1 MRTRQRQGASLG
13 QAIASPSFLRGNE
26 QMNEPSGFDPFEPK
40 SQRARY
46 AYYQRFRQ
54 KKPVVWGYPPHPG
67 FASAVYLLSNEA
79 VQVGLAH
86 PRLLQAPDTTQYQS
100 LRAASF
106 TDIGPVLKSVLF
118 TDPPKHG
125 RLRRPMARHLGF
137 AATARKRFDDLTL
150 LAGKLLRECRDLERF
165 DFVSDFACPY
175 VVTAL
180 MQVLGASFGD
190 STELKP
196 LTAEMADQFDLRRQR
211 TPDTHPRN
219 AANELV
225 RKVENTLDVI
235 SMDPDGLASRLD
247 QEYRSGNWT
256 RSDLVAN
263 LVFLL
268 FAGQETAVDALGN
281 SVVALASNPA
291 ARRQLQTGSV
301 GIEDAI
307 DELLRFD
314 PPLQFATTRVT
325 TESIEICGTVIPAD
339 TPVVPV
345 LASAN
350 RDEDIFAEA
359 DELCLDRQPMASK
372 TFGHGP
378 HGCVGKHMARIEIAA
393 AIGALMKEIPNWS
406 VDLANVRERN
416 NLTFRGHTAIPM
428 TRG

>member
-1 MRTRQRQGASLG
+1 
-13 QAIASPSFLRGNE
+13 
-26 QMNEPSGFDPFEPK
+26 MNEPFGFDPFEPK

-46 AYYQRFRQ
+46 AYYESFRRT
-54 KKPVVWGYPPHPG
+54 KPVAWGHPPHPG

-79 VQVGLAH
+79 VRVGLTH
-86 PRLLQAPDTTQYQS
+86 PRLLQAPNTNQYQA

-106 TDIGPVLKSVLF
+106 NDIGPALESVLF

-150 LAGKLLRECRDLERF
+150 LAGKLLRECRDRERF

-180 MQVLGASFGD
+180 MQVLGASFMD
-190 STELKP
+190 PHELKP
-196 LTAEMADQFDLRRQR
+196 LTAEMADQFDLSRKRLQN
-211 TPDTHPRN
+211 THTLD
-219 AANELV
+219 AANELI
-225 RKVENTLDVI
+225 RMVEKTLDRV
-235 SMDPDGLASRLD
+235 SLDPSGLAARLD

-281 SVVALASNPA
+281 SVVALANNPA
-291 ARRQLQTGSV
+291 ARRQLQTGAV
-301 GIEDAI
+301 GIEDAV

-314 PPLQFATTRVT
+314 PPLQFGATRVT
-325 TESIEICGTVIPAD
+325 TELIEICGTVIPPD

-350 RDEDIFAEA
+350 RDDGVFAEA
-359 DELCLDRQPMASK
+359 DELHLDRKPTASM

-378 HGCVGKHMARIEIAA
+378 HGCIGRHMARIEIAA
-393 AIGALMKEIPNWS
+393 AIRGLMKEIPNWS
-406 VDLANVRERN
+406 VDLGNVRERN
-416 NLTFRGHTAIPM
+416 NVTFRGHTTIPM
-428 TRG
+428 TIG